1 MKARTVAD
9 AITALYC
16 RLSVDDELDGDSN
29 SIVHQKEMLG
39 EYARKNNY
47 NNVKF
52 YVDDGYSGTNFNRPA
67 FKELIRDIDSGFVG
81 TVIVKDMSRLG
92 RDYLKVGYY
101 SEVYFGEAGVH
112 FIAVNDNVDNTIE
125 NDSDFTPFR
134 NIMNEW
140 YAKDTSKKV
149 RAVIRAKGMS
159 GKSTCNCPPYGY
171 VKDEQG
177 NWLVEREAA
186 GIVKKIYAMCIQGY
200 GPMQISRK
208 LNEMKAISP
217 VVWKKK
223 VGWKYKLEKVER
235 PELWT
240 VTAVRR
246 ILSNPIYLGHTIN
259 FRTKKKSYKSHSVV
273 FLPKEDW
280 VIFENTHEAIIDQDT
295 FDTVQKLREGVK
307 RRLSIDGEMSMF
319 SGLLYCADCGA
330 KMYLN
335 RHRGSEKDCFNCA
348 SYRKEKGRG
357 CTSHYITLHAVEDIV
372 LYDLQ
377 RVLGMA
383 RNNETEFIAMLQEK
397 SKRMTK
403 KDLSEKERAREEAER
418 RIDALDRI
426 IQNLYEDKV
435 NGTLTEERFIKLS
448 KNYENEQAEL
458 TNKLK
463 ILTNE
468 LATAQKETAE
478 LNKFMRLVKRYTE
491 ITELSPE
498 IVRTFIDKIYVHK
511 GEKAQGG
518 HRQTIEI
525 IYNCVGAVPEME
537 NNRTE
542 TNSLDNKSGL

>member
-1 MKARTVAD
+1 MKTKTAKD
-9 AITALYC
+9 SITALYC
-16 RLSVDDELDGDSN
+16 RLSVDDELNGESN
-29 SIVHQKEMLG
+29 SITHQKEMLE
-39 EYARKNNY
+39 EYAQKNNFY
-47 NNVKF
+47 NIKF

-67 FKELIRDIDSGFVG
+67 FKELIKNIDSGIVG

-171 VKDEQG
+171 IKDENG
-177 NWLVEREAA
+177 NWLVEKEAA
-186 GIVKKIYAMCIQGY
+186 EIVKKIYRLCIEGY
-200 GPMQISRK
+200 GPMQISKK
-208 LNEMKAISP
+208 LNAQKAISP
-217 VVWKKK
+217 VVWKNK
-223 VGWKYKLEKVER
+223 VGWKYKLEKVDH

-240 VTAVRR
+240 VSAIRR
-246 ILSNPIYLGHTIN
+246 ILSNPIYLGNTVN

-273 FLPKEDW
+273 YLPKDEW
-280 VIFENTHEAIIDQDT
+280 VIFEDTHEAIIDRDT
-295 FDTVQKLREGVK
+295 FDTVQKLREGV
-307 RRLSIDGEMSMF
+307 RRRVSIDGEMSIF

-335 RHRGSEKDCFNCA
+335 RHRGSEKDAFNCA
-348 SYRKEKGRG
+348 SYRKEKERT
-357 CTSHYITLHAVEDIV
+357 CTSHYITLHAIEDIV

-383 RNNETEFIAMLQEK
+383 KGQETEFVSMLQEK
-397 SKRMTK
+397 NKKMTK
-403 KDLSEKERAREEAER
+403 SDLSEKAKECDEAEK
-418 RIDALDRI
+418 RIAVLDRI

-435 NGTLTEERFIKLS
+435 SGTLSEERFIKLS
-448 KNYENEQAEL
+448 KNYESEQAEL
-458 TNKLK
+458 TDKVKFLK
-463 ILTNE
+463 EE
-468 LATAQKETAE
+468 LMAVQKETADI
-478 LNKFMRLVKRYTE
+478 NKFMRLIKRYTE
-491 ITELSPE
+491 ITELNAE

-525 IYNCVGAVPEME
+525 IYNCVGAIPEME
-537 NNRTE
+537 N
-542 TNSLDNKSGL
+542 D

>member
-1 MKARTVAD
+1 MKTKTAKD
-9 AITALYC
+9 SITALYC
-16 RLSVDDELDGDSN
+16 RLSVDDELNGESN
-29 SIVHQKEMLG
+29 SITHQKEMLE
-39 EYARKNNY
+39 EYAQKNNFY
-47 NNVKF
+47 NIKF
-52 YVDDGYSGTNFNRPA
+52 YVDDGYSGTSFNRPA
-67 FKELIRDIDSGFVG
+67 FKELIKNIDSGIVG

-171 VKDEQG
+171 IKDENG
-177 NWLVEREAA
+177 NWLVEKEAA
-186 GIVKKIYAMCIQGY
+186 EIVKKIYRLCIEGY
-200 GPMQISRK
+200 GPMQISKK
-208 LNEMKAISP
+208 LNAQKAISP
-217 VVWKKK
+217 VVWKNK
-223 VGWKYKLEKVER
+223 VGWKYKLEKVDH

-240 VTAVRR
+240 VSAIRR
-246 ILSNPIYLGHTIN
+246 ILSNPIYLGNTVN

-273 FLPKEDW
+273 YLPKDEW
-280 VIFENTHEAIIDQDT
+280 VIFEDTHEAIIDRDT
-295 FDTVQKLREGVK
+295 FDTVQKLREGV
-307 RRLSIDGEMSMF
+307 RRRVSIDGEMSIF

-335 RHRGSEKDCFNCA
+335 RHRGSEKDAFNCA
-348 SYRKEKGRG
+348 SYRKEKERT
-357 CTSHYITLHAVEDIV
+357 CTSHYITLHAIEDIV

-383 RNNETEFIAMLQEK
+383 KGRETEFVSMLQEK
-397 SKRMTK
+397 NKKMTK
-403 KDLSEKERAREEAER
+403 SDLSEKAKECDEAEK
-418 RIDALDRI
+418 RIAVLDRI

-435 NGTLTEERFIKLS
+435 SGTLSEERFIKLS
-448 KNYENEQAEL
+448 KNYESEQAEL
-458 TNKLK
+458 TDKVKFLK
-463 ILTNE
+463 EE
-468 LATAQKETAE
+468 LMAVQKETADI
-478 LNKFMRLVKRYTE
+478 NKFMRLIKRYTE
-491 ITELSPE
+491 ITELNAE

-525 IYNCVGAVPEME
+525 IYNCVGAIPEME
-537 NNRTE
+537 N
-542 TNSLDNKSGL
+542 D

>member
-1 MKARTVAD
+1 MKTKTAKD
-9 AITALYC
+9 SITALYC
-16 RLSVDDELDGDSN
+16 RLSVDDELNGESN
-29 SIVHQKEMLG
+29 SITHQKEMLE
-39 EYARKNNY
+39 EYAQKNNFY
-47 NNVKF
+47 NIKF
-52 YVDDGYSGTNFNRPA
+52 YVDDGYSGTSFNRPA
-67 FKELIRDIDSGFVG
+67 FKELIKNIDSGIVG

-171 VKDEQG
+171 IKDENG
-177 NWLVEREAA
+177 NWLVEKEAA
-186 GIVKKIYAMCIQGY
+186 EIVKRIYRLCIEGY
-200 GPMQISRK
+200 GPMQISKK
-208 LNEMKAISP
+208 LNAQKAISP
-217 VVWKKK
+217 VVWKNK
-223 VGWKYKLEKVER
+223 VGWKYKLEKVDH

-240 VTAVRR
+240 VSAIRR
-246 ILSNPIYLGHTIN
+246 ILSNPIYLGNTVN

-273 FLPKEDW
+273 YLPKDEW
-280 VIFENTHEAIIDQDT
+280 VIFEDTHEAIIDRDT
-295 FDTVQKLREGVK
+295 FDTVQKLREGV
-307 RRLSIDGEMSMF
+307 RRRVSIDGEMSIF

-335 RHRGSEKDCFNCA
+335 RHRGSEKDAFNCA
-348 SYRKEKGRG
+348 SYRKEKERT
-357 CTSHYITLHAVEDIV
+357 CTSHYITLHAIEDIV

-383 RNNETEFIAMLQEK
+383 KGQETEFVSMLQEK
-397 SKRMTK
+397 NKKMTK
-403 KDLSEKERAREEAER
+403 SDLSEKAKECDEAEK
-418 RIDALDRI
+418 RIAVLDRI

-435 NGTLTEERFIKLS
+435 SGTLSEERFIKLS
-448 KNYENEQAEL
+448 KNYESEQAEL
-458 TNKLK
+458 TDKVKFLK
-463 ILTNE
+463 EE
-468 LATAQKETAE
+468 LMAVQKETADI
-478 LNKFMRLVKRYTE
+478 NKFMRLIKRYTE
-491 ITELSPE
+491 ITELNAE

-525 IYNCVGAVPEME
+525 IYNCVGAIPEME
-537 NNRTE
+537 N
-542 TNSLDNKSGL
+542 D

>member
-1 MKARTVAD
+1 MKTKTAKD
-9 AITALYC
+9 SITALYC
-16 RLSVDDELDGDSN
+16 RLSVDDELNGESN
-29 SIVHQKEMLG
+29 SITHQKEMLE
-39 EYARKNNY
+39 EYAQKNNFY
-47 NNVKF
+47 NIKF

-67 FKELIRDIDSGFVG
+67 FKELIKNIDSGIVG

-171 VKDEQG
+171 IKDENG
-177 NWLVEREAA
+177 NWLVEKEAA
-186 GIVKKIYAMCIQGY
+186 EIVKRIYRLCIEGY
-200 GPMQISRK
+200 GPMQISKK
-208 LNEMKAISP
+208 LNAQEAISP
-217 VVWKKK
+217 VVWKNK
-223 VGWKYKLEKVER
+223 VGWKYKLEKVDH

-240 VTAVRR
+240 VSAIRR
-246 ILSNPIYLGHTIN
+246 ILSNPIYLGNTVN

-273 FLPKEDW
+273 YLPKDEW
-280 VIFENTHEAIIDQDT
+280 VIFEDTHEAIIDRDT
-295 FDTVQKLREGVK
+295 FDTVQKLREGV
-307 RRLSIDGEMSMF
+307 RRRVSIDGEMSIF

-335 RHRGSEKDCFNCA
+335 RHRGSEKDAFNCA
-348 SYRKEKGRG
+348 SYRKEKERT
-357 CTSHYITLHAVEDIV
+357 CTSHYITLHAIEDIV

-383 RNNETEFIAMLQEK
+383 KGRETEFVSMLQEK
-397 SKRMTK
+397 NKKMTK
-403 KDLSEKERAREEAER
+403 SDLSEKAKECDESER
-418 RIDALDRI
+418 RITILDRI

-435 NGTLTEERFIKLS
+435 SGTLSEERFIKLS
-448 KNYENEQAEL
+448 KNYESEQAEL
-458 TNKLK
+458 TDKVKFLK
-463 ILTNE
+463 EE
-468 LATAQKETAE
+468 LMAVQKETADI
-478 LNKFMRLVKRYTE
+478 NKFMRLIKRYTE
-491 ITELSPE
+491 ITELNAE
-498 IVRTFIDKIYVHK
+498 IVRTFIDKIYIHK

-525 IYNCVGAVPEME
+525 IYNCVGAIPEME
-537 NNRTE
+537 N
-542 TNSLDNKSGL
+542 D

>member
-1 MKARTVAD
+1 MKTKTAKD
-9 AITALYC
+9 SITALYC
-16 RLSVDDELDGDSN
+16 RLSVDDELNGESN
-29 SIVHQKEMLG
+29 SITHQKEMLE
-39 EYARKNNY
+39 EYAQKNNFY
-47 NNVKF
+47 NIKF

-67 FKELIRDIDSGFVG
+67 FKELIKNIDSGIVG

-171 VKDEQG
+171 IKDENG
-177 NWLVEREAA
+177 NWLVEKEAA
-186 GIVKKIYAMCIQGY
+186 EIVKRIYRLCIEGY
-200 GPMQISRK
+200 GPMQISKK
-208 LNEMKAISP
+208 LNAQKAISP
-217 VVWKKK
+217 VVWKNK
-223 VGWKYKLEKVER
+223 VGWKYKLEKVDH

-240 VTAVRR
+240 VSAIRR
-246 ILSNPIYLGHTIN
+246 ILSNPIYLGNTVN

-273 FLPKEDW
+273 YLPKDEW
-280 VIFENTHEAIIDQDT
+280 VIFEDTHEAIIDRDT
-295 FDTVQKLREGVK
+295 FDTVQKLREGV
-307 RRLSIDGEMSMF
+307 RRRVSIDGEMSIF

-335 RHRGSEKDCFNCA
+335 RHRGSEKDAFNCA
-348 SYRKEKGRG
+348 SYRKEKERT
-357 CTSHYITLHAVEDIV
+357 CTSHYITLHAIEDIV

-383 RNNETEFIAMLQEK
+383 KGKETEFVSMLQEK
-397 SKRMTK
+397 NKKMTK
-403 KDLSEKERAREEAER
+403 SDLSEKAKECDEAEK
-418 RIDALDRI
+418 RIAVLDRI

-435 NGTLTEERFIKLS
+435 SGTLSEERFIKLS
-448 KNYENEQAEL
+448 KNYESEQAEL
-458 TNKLK
+458 TDKVKFLK
-463 ILTNE
+463 EE
-468 LATAQKETAE
+468 LMAVQKETADI
-478 LNKFMRLVKRYTE
+478 NKFMRLIKRYTE
-491 ITELSPE
+491 ITELNAE

-525 IYNCVGAVPEME
+525 IYNCVGVIPEMG
-537 NNRTE
+537 NN
-542 TNSLDNKSGL
+542 

>member
-1 MKARTVAD
+1 MKTKTAKD
-9 AITALYC
+9 SITALYC
-16 RLSVDDELDGDSN
+16 RLSVDDELNGESN
-29 SIVHQKEMLG
+29 SITHQKEMLE
-39 EYARKNNY
+39 EYAQKNNFY
-47 NNVKF
+47 NIKF
-52 YVDDGYSGTNFNRPA
+52 YVDDGYSGASFNRPA
-67 FKELIRDIDSGFVG
+67 FKELIKNIDSGIVG

-171 VKDEQG
+171 IKDENG
-177 NWLVEREAA
+177 NWLVEKEAA
-186 GIVKKIYAMCIQGY
+186 EIVKKIYRLCIEGY
-200 GPMQISRK
+200 GPMQISKK
-208 LNEMKAISP
+208 LNAQKAISP
-217 VVWKKK
+217 VVWKNK
-223 VGWKYKLEKVER
+223 VGWKYKLEKVDH

-240 VTAVRR
+240 VSAIRR
-246 ILSNPIYLGHTIN
+246 ILSNPIYLGNTVN

-273 FLPKEDW
+273 YLPKDEW
-280 VIFENTHEAIIDQDT
+280 VIFEDTHEAIIDRDT
-295 FDTVQKLREGVK
+295 FDTVQKLREGV
-307 RRLSIDGEMSMF
+307 RRRVSIDGEMSIF

-335 RHRGSEKDCFNCA
+335 RHRGSEKDAFNCA
-348 SYRKEKGRG
+348 SYRKEKERT
-357 CTSHYITLHAVEDIV
+357 CTSHYITLHAIEDIV

-383 RNNETEFIAMLQEK
+383 KGQETEFVSMLQEK
-397 SKRMTK
+397 NKKMTK
-403 KDLSEKERAREEAER
+403 SDLSEKAKERDEAEK
-418 RIDALDRI
+418 RIAVLDRI

-435 NGTLTEERFIKLS
+435 SGTLSEERFIKLS
-448 KNYENEQAEL
+448 KNYESEQAEL
-458 TNKLK
+458 TDKVKFLK
-463 ILTNE
+463 EE
-468 LATAQKETAE
+468 LMAVQKETADI
-478 LNKFMRLVKRYTE
+478 NKFMRLIKRYTE
-491 ITELSPE
+491 ITELNAE

-525 IYNCVGAVPEME
+525 IYNCVGAIPEME
-537 NNRTE
+537 N
-542 TNSLDNKSGL
+542 D

>member
-1 MKARTVAD
+1 MKTKTAKD
-9 AITALYC
+9 SITALYC
-16 RLSVDDELDGDSN
+16 RLSVDDELNGESN
-29 SIVHQKEMLG
+29 SITHQKEMLE
-39 EYARKNNY
+39 EYAQKNNFY
-47 NNVKF
+47 NIKF

-67 FKELIRDIDSGFVG
+67 FKELIKNIDSGIVG

-171 VKDEQG
+171 IKDENG
-177 NWLVEREAA
+177 NWLVEKEAA
-186 GIVKKIYAMCIQGY
+186 EIVKRIYRLCIEGY
-200 GPMQISRK
+200 GPMQISKK
-208 LNEMKAISP
+208 LNAQEAISP
-217 VVWKKK
+217 VVWKNK
-223 VGWKYKLEKVER
+223 VGWKYKLEKVDH

-240 VTAVRR
+240 VSAIRR
-246 ILSNPIYLGHTIN
+246 ILSNPIYLGNTVN

-273 FLPKEDW
+273 YLPKDEW
-280 VIFENTHEAIIDQDT
+280 VIFEDTHEAIIDRDT
-295 FDTVQKLREGVK
+295 FDTVQKLREGV
-307 RRLSIDGEMSMF
+307 RRRVSIDGEMSIF

-335 RHRGSEKDCFNCA
+335 RHRGSEKDAFNCA
-348 SYRKEKGRG
+348 SYRKEKERT
-357 CTSHYITLHAVEDIV
+357 CTSHYITLHAIEDIV

-383 RNNETEFIAMLQEK
+383 KGRETEFVSMLQEK
-397 SKRMTK
+397 NKKMTK
-403 KDLSEKERAREEAER
+403 SDLSEKAKECDESER
-418 RIDALDRI
+418 RITILDRI

-435 NGTLTEERFIKLS
+435 SGTLSEERFIKLS
-448 KNYENEQAEL
+448 KNYESEQAEL
-458 TNKLK
+458 TDKVKFLK
-463 ILTNE
+463 EE
-468 LATAQKETAE
+468 LMAVQKETADI
-478 LNKFMRLVKRYTE
+478 NKFMRLIKRYTE
-491 ITELSPE
+491 ITELNAE

-525 IYNCVGAVPEME
+525 IYNCVGAIPEME
-537 NNRTE
+537 N
-542 TNSLDNKSGL
+542 D

>member
-1 MKARTVAD
+1 MKTKTAKD
-9 AITALYC
+9 SITALYC
-16 RLSVDDELDGDSN
+16 RLSVDDELNGESN
-29 SIVHQKEMLG
+29 SITHQKEMLE
-39 EYARKNNY
+39 EYAQKNNFY
-47 NNVKF
+47 NIKF
-52 YVDDGYSGTNFNRPA
+52 YVDDGYSGTSFNRPA
-67 FKELIRDIDSGFVG
+67 FKELIKNIDSGIVG

-171 VKDEQG
+171 IKDENG
-177 NWLVEREAA
+177 NWLVEKEAA
-186 GIVKKIYAMCIQGY
+186 EIVKKIYRLCIEGY
-200 GPMQISRK
+200 GPMQISKK
-208 LNEMKAISP
+208 LNAQKAISP
-217 VVWKKK
+217 VVWKNK
-223 VGWKYKLEKVER
+223 VGWKYKLEKVDH

-240 VTAVRR
+240 VSAIRR
-246 ILSNPIYLGHTIN
+246 ILSNPIYLGNTVN

-273 FLPKEDW
+273 YLPKDEW
-280 VIFENTHEAIIDQDT
+280 VIFEDTHEAIIDRDT
-295 FDTVQKLREGVK
+295 FDTVQKLREGV
-307 RRLSIDGEMSMF
+307 RRRVSIDGEMSIF

-335 RHRGSEKDCFNCA
+335 RHRGSEKDAFNCA
-348 SYRKEKGRG
+348 SYRKEKERT
-357 CTSHYITLHAVEDIV
+357 CTSHYITLHAIEDIV

-383 RNNETEFIAMLQEK
+383 KGQETEFVSMLQEK
-397 SKRMTK
+397 NKKMTK
-403 KDLSEKERAREEAER
+403 SDLSEKAKECDEAEK
-418 RIDALDRI
+418 RIAVLDRI

-435 NGTLTEERFIKLS
+435 SGTLSEERFIKLS
-448 KNYENEQAEL
+448 KNYESEQAEL
-458 TNKLK
+458 TDKVKFLK
-463 ILTNE
+463 EE
-468 LATAQKETAE
+468 LMAVQKETVDI
-478 LNKFMRLVKRYTE
+478 NKFMRLIKRYTE
-491 ITELSPE
+491 ITELNAE

-525 IYNCVGAVPEME
+525 IYNCVGAIPEME
-537 NNRTE
+537 N
-542 TNSLDNKSGL
+542 D

>member
-1 MKARTVAD
+1 MKTKTAKD
-9 AITALYC
+9 SITALYC
-16 RLSVDDELDGDSN
+16 RLSVDDELNGESN
-29 SIVHQKEMLG
+29 SITHQKEMLE
-39 EYARKNNY
+39 EYAQKNNFY
-47 NNVKF
+47 NIKF

-67 FKELIRDIDSGFVG
+67 FKELIKNIDSGLVG
-81 TVIVKDMSRLG
+81 AVIVKDMSRLG

-171 VKDEQG
+171 IKDENG
-177 NWLVEREAA
+177 NWLVEKEAA
-186 GIVKKIYAMCIQGY
+186 EIVKKIYRLCIEGY
-200 GPMQISRK
+200 GPMQISKK
-208 LNEMKAISP
+208 LNAQKAISP
-217 VVWKKK
+217 VVWKNK
-223 VGWKYKLEKVER
+223 VGWKYKLEKVDH

-240 VTAVRR
+240 VSAIRR
-246 ILSNPIYLGHTIN
+246 ILSNPIYLGNTVN

-273 FLPKEDW
+273 YLPKDEW
-280 VIFENTHEAIIDQDT
+280 VIFEDTHEAIIDRDT
-295 FDTVQKLREGVK
+295 FDTVQKLREGV
-307 RRLSIDGEMSMF
+307 RRRVSIDGEMSIF

-335 RHRGSEKDCFNCA
+335 RHRGSEKDAFNCA
-348 SYRKEKGRG
+348 SYRKEKERT
-357 CTSHYITLHAVEDIV
+357 CTSHYITLHAIEDIV

-383 RNNETEFIAMLQEK
+383 KGKETEFVSMLQEK
-397 SKRMTK
+397 NKKMTK
-403 KDLSEKERAREEAER
+403 SDLSEKAKECDEAEK
-418 RIDALDRI
+418 RIAVLDRI

-435 NGTLTEERFIKLS
+435 SGTLSEERFIKLS
-448 KNYENEQAEL
+448 KNYESEQAEL
-458 TNKLK
+458 TDKVKFLK
-463 ILTNE
+463 EE
-468 LATAQKETAE
+468 LMAVQKETADI
-478 LNKFMRLVKRYTE
+478 NKFMRLIKRYTE
-491 ITELSPE
+491 ITELNAE

-525 IYNCVGAVPEME
+525 IYNCVGAIPEME
-537 NNRTE
+537 N
-542 TNSLDNKSGL
+542 D

>member
-1 MKARTVAD
+1 MKTKTAKD
-9 AITALYC
+9 SITALYC
-16 RLSVDDELDGDSN
+16 RLSVDDELNGESN
-29 SIVHQKEMLG
+29 SITHQKEMLE
-39 EYARKNNY
+39 EYAQKNNFY
-47 NNVKF
+47 NIKF
-52 YVDDGYSGTNFNRPA
+52 YVDDGYSGTSFNRPA
-67 FKELIRDIDSGFVG
+67 FKELIKNIDSGIVG

-171 VKDEQG
+171 IKDENG
-177 NWLVEREAA
+177 NWLVEKEAA
-186 GIVKKIYAMCIQGY
+186 EIVKKIYRLCIEGY
-200 GPMQISRK
+200 GPMQISKK
-208 LNEMKAISP
+208 LNAQKAISP
-217 VVWKKK
+217 VVWKNK
-223 VGWKYKLEKVER
+223 VGWKYKLEKVDH

-240 VTAVRR
+240 VSAIRR
-246 ILSNPIYLGHTIN
+246 ILSNPIYLGNTVN

-273 FLPKEDW
+273 YLPKDEW
-280 VIFENTHEAIIDQDT
+280 VIFEDTHEAIIDRDT
-295 FDTVQKLREGVK
+295 FDTVQKLREGV
-307 RRLSIDGEMSMF
+307 RRRVSIDGEMSIF

-335 RHRGSEKDCFNCA
+335 RHRGSEKDAFNCA
-348 SYRKEKGRG
+348 SYRKEKERT
-357 CTSHYITLHAVEDIV
+357 CTSHYITLHAIEDIV

-383 RNNETEFIAMLQEK
+383 KGKETEFVSMLQEK
-397 SKRMTK
+397 NKKMTK
-403 KDLSEKERAREEAER
+403 SDLSEKTKECDEAEK
-418 RIDALDRI
+418 RIAVLDRI

-435 NGTLTEERFIKLS
+435 SGTLSEERFIKLS
-448 KNYENEQAEL
+448 KNYESEQAEL
-458 TNKLK
+458 TDKVKFLK
-463 ILTNE
+463 EE
-468 LATAQKETAE
+468 LMAVQKETADI
-478 LNKFMRLVKRYTE
+478 NKFMRLIKRYTE
-491 ITELSPE
+491 ITELNAE

-525 IYNCVGAVPEME
+525 IYNCVGAIPEME
-537 NNRTE
+537 N
-542 TNSLDNKSGL
+542 D

>member
-1 MKARTVAD
+1 MKTKTAKD
-9 AITALYC
+9 SITALYC
-16 RLSVDDELDGDSN
+16 RLSVDDELNGESN
-29 SIVHQKEMLG
+29 SITHQKEMLE
-39 EYARKNNY
+39 EYAQKNNFY
-47 NNVKF
+47 NIKF
-52 YVDDGYSGTNFNRPA
+52 YVDDGYSGTSFNRPA
-67 FKELIRDIDSGFVG
+67 FKELIKNIDSGIVG

-171 VKDEQG
+171 IKDENG
-177 NWLVEREAA
+177 NWLIEKEAA
-186 GIVKKIYAMCIQGY
+186 EIVKKIYRLCIEGY
-200 GPMQISRK
+200 GPMQISKK
-208 LNEMKAISP
+208 LNAQKAISP
-217 VVWKKK
+217 VVWKNK
-223 VGWKYKLEKVER
+223 VGWKYKLEKVDH

-240 VTAVRR
+240 VSAIRR
-246 ILSNPIYLGHTIN
+246 ILSNPIYLGNTVN

-273 FLPKEDW
+273 YLPKDEW
-280 VIFENTHEAIIDQDT
+280 VIFEDTHEAIIDRDT
-295 FDTVQKLREGVK
+295 FDTVQKLREGV
-307 RRLSIDGEMSMF
+307 RRRVSIDGEMSIF

-335 RHRGSEKDCFNCA
+335 RHRGSEKDAFNCA
-348 SYRKEKGRG
+348 SYRKEKERT
-357 CTSHYITLHAVEDIV
+357 CTSHYITLHAIEDIV

-383 RNNETEFIAMLQEK
+383 KGQETEFVSMLQEK
-397 SKRMTK
+397 NKKMTK
-403 KDLSEKERAREEAER
+403 SDLSEKAKECDEAEK
-418 RIDALDRI
+418 RIAVLDRI

-435 NGTLTEERFIKLS
+435 SGTLSEERFIKLS
-448 KNYENEQAEL
+448 KNYESEQAEL
-458 TNKLK
+458 TDKVKFLK
-463 ILTNE
+463 EE
-468 LATAQKETAE
+468 LMAVQKETADI
-478 LNKFMRLVKRYTE
+478 NKFMRLIKRYTE
-491 ITELSPE
+491 ITELNAE

-525 IYNCVGAVPEME
+525 IYNCVGAIPEME
-537 NNRTE
+537 N
-542 TNSLDNKSGL
+542 D

>member
-1 MKARTVAD
+1 MKTKTAKD
-9 AITALYC
+9 SITALYC
-16 RLSVDDELDGDSN
+16 RLSVDDELNGESN
-29 SIVHQKEMLG
+29 SITHQKEMLE
-39 EYARKNNY
+39 EYAQKNNFY
-47 NNVKF
+47 NIKF
-52 YVDDGYSGTNFNRPA
+52 YVDDGYSGTSFNRPA
-67 FKELIRDIDSGFVG
+67 FKELIKNIDSGIVG

-171 VKDEQG
+171 IKDENG
-177 NWLVEREAA
+177 NWLVEKEAA
-186 GIVKKIYAMCIQGY
+186 EIVKKIYRLCIEGY
-200 GPMQISRK
+200 GPMQISKK
-208 LNEMKAISP
+208 LNAQKAISP
-217 VVWKKK
+217 VVWKNK
-223 VGWKYKLEKVER
+223 VGWKYKLEKVDH

-240 VTAVRR
+240 VSAIRR
-246 ILSNPIYLGHTIN
+246 ILSNPIYLGNTVN

-273 FLPKEDW
+273 YLPKDEW
-280 VIFENTHEAIIDQDT
+280 VIFEDTHEAIIDRDT
-295 FDTVQKLREGVK
+295 FDTVQKLREGV
-307 RRLSIDGEMSMF
+307 RRRVSIEGEMSIF

-335 RHRGSEKDCFNCA
+335 RHRGSEKDAFNCA
-348 SYRKEKGRG
+348 SYRKEKERT
-357 CTSHYITLHAVEDIV
+357 CTSHYITLHAIEDIV

-383 RNNETEFIAMLQEK
+383 KGQETEFVSMLQEK
-397 SKRMTK
+397 NKKMTK
-403 KDLSEKERAREEAER
+403 SDLSEKAKECDEAEK
-418 RIDALDRI
+418 RIAVLDRI

-435 NGTLTEERFIKLS
+435 SGTLSEERFIKLS
-448 KNYENEQAEL
+448 KNYESEQAEL
-458 TNKLK
+458 TDKVKFLK
-463 ILTNE
+463 EE
-468 LATAQKETAE
+468 LMAVQKETADI
-478 LNKFMRLVKRYTE
+478 NKFMRLIKRYTE
-491 ITELSPE
+491 ITELNAE

-525 IYNCVGAVPEME
+525 IYNCVGAIPEME
-537 NNRTE
+537 N
-542 TNSLDNKSGL
+542 D

>member
-1 MKARTVAD
+1 MKTKTAKD
-9 AITALYC
+9 SITALYC
-16 RLSVDDELDGDSN
+16 RLSVDDELNGESN
-29 SIVHQKEMLG
+29 SITHQKEMLE
-39 EYARKNNY
+39 EYAQKNNFY
-47 NNVKF
+47 NIKF

-67 FKELIRDIDSGFVG
+67 FKELIKNIDSGIVG

-171 VKDEQG
+171 IKDENG
-177 NWLVEREAA
+177 NWLVEKEAA
-186 GIVKKIYAMCIQGY
+186 EIVKKIYRLCIEGY
-200 GPMQISRK
+200 GPMQISKK
-208 LNEMKAISP
+208 LNAQKAISP
-217 VVWKKK
+217 VVWKNK
-223 VGWKYKLEKVER
+223 VGWKYKLEKVDH

-240 VTAVRR
+240 VTAIRR
-246 ILSNPIYLGHTIN
+246 ILSNPIYLGNTVN

-273 FLPKEDW
+273 YLPKDEW
-280 VIFENTHEAIIDQDT
+280 VIFEDTHEAIIDRDT
-295 FDTVQKLREGVK
+295 FDTVQKLREGV
-307 RRLSIDGEMSMF
+307 RRRVSIDGEMSIF

-335 RHRGSEKDCFNCA
+335 RHRGSEKDAFNCA
-348 SYRKEKGRG
+348 SYRKEKERT
-357 CTSHYITLHAVEDIV
+357 CTSHYITLHAIEDIV

-383 RNNETEFIAMLQEK
+383 KGKETEFVSMLQEK
-397 SKRMTK
+397 NKKMTK
-403 KDLSEKERAREEAER
+403 SDLSEKTKECDEAEK
-418 RIDALDRI
+418 RIAVLDRI

-435 NGTLTEERFIKLS
+435 SGTLSEERFIKLS
-448 KNYENEQAEL
+448 KNYESEQAEL
-458 TNKLK
+458 TDKVKFLK
-463 ILTNE
+463 DE
-468 LATAQKETAE
+468 LMAVQKETADI
-478 LNKFMRLVKRYTE
+478 NKFMRLIKRYTE
-491 ITELSPE
+491 ITELNAE

-525 IYNCVGAVPEME
+525 IYNCVGAIPEME
-537 NNRTE
+537 N
-542 TNSLDNKSGL
+542 D

>member
-1 MKARTVAD
+1 MKTKTAKD
-9 AITALYC
+9 SITALYC
-16 RLSVDDELDGDSN
+16 RLSVDDELNGESN
-29 SIVHQKEMLG
+29 SITHQKEMLE
-39 EYARKNNY
+39 EYAQKNNFY
-47 NNVKF
+47 NIKF
-52 YVDDGYSGTNFNRPA
+52 YVDDGYSGTSFNRPA
-67 FKELIRDIDSGFVG
+67 FKELIKNIDSGIVG

-171 VKDEQG
+171 IKEENG
-177 NWLVEREAA
+177 NWLVEKEAEE
-186 GIVKKIYAMCIQGY
+186 IVKKIYRLCIEGY
-200 GPMQISRK
+200 GPMQISKK
-208 LNEMKAISP
+208 LNAQKAISP
-217 VVWKKK
+217 VVWKNK
-223 VGWKYKLEKVER
+223 VGWKYKLEKVDH

-240 VTAVRR
+240 VSAIRR
-246 ILSNPIYLGHTIN
+246 ILSNPIYLGNTVN

-273 FLPKEDW
+273 YLPKDEW
-280 VIFENTHEAIIDQDT
+280 VIFEDTHEAIIDRDT
-295 FDTVQKLREGVK
+295 FDTVQKLREGV
-307 RRLSIDGEMSMF
+307 RRRVSIDGEMSIF

-335 RHRGSEKDCFNCA
+335 RHRGSEKDAFNCA
-348 SYRKEKGRG
+348 SYRKEKERT
-357 CTSHYITLHAVEDIV
+357 CTSHYITLHAIEDIV

-383 RNNETEFIAMLQEK
+383 KGQETEFVSMLQEK
-397 SKRMTK
+397 NKKMTK
-403 KDLSEKERAREEAER
+403 SDLSEKAKECDEAEK
-418 RIDALDRI
+418 RIAVLDRI

-435 NGTLTEERFIKLS
+435 SGTLSEERFIKLS
-448 KNYENEQAEL
+448 KNYESEQAEL
-458 TNKLK
+458 TDKVKFLK
-463 ILTNE
+463 EE
-468 LATAQKETAE
+468 LMAVQKETADI
-478 LNKFMRLVKRYTE
+478 NKFMRLIKRYTE
-491 ITELSPE
+491 ITELNAE

-525 IYNCVGAVPEME
+525 IYNCVGAIPEME
-537 NNRTE
+537 N
-542 TNSLDNKSGL
+542 D

>member
-1 MKARTVAD
+1 M
-9 AITALYC
+9 
-16 RLSVDDELDGDSN
+16 
-29 SIVHQKEMLG
+29 
-39 EYARKNNY
+39 
-47 NNVKF
+47 
-52 YVDDGYSGTNFNRPA
+52 
-67 FKELIRDIDSGFVG
+67 
-81 TVIVKDMSRLG
+81 
-92 RDYLKVGYY
+92 
-101 SEVYFGEAGVH
+101 YF
-112 FIAVNDNVDNTIE
+112 
-125 NDSDFTPFR
+125 
-134 NIMNEW
+134 
-140 YAKDTSKKV
+140 
-149 RAVIRAKGMS
+149 
-159 GKSTCNCPPYGY
+159 
-171 VKDEQG
+171 
-177 NWLVEREAA
+177 
-186 GIVKKIYAMCIQGY
+186 
-200 GPMQISRK
+200 
-208 LNEMKAISP
+208 
-217 VVWKKK
+217 
-223 VGWKYKLEKVER
+223 
-235 PELWT
+235 
-240 VTAVRR
+240 
-246 ILSNPIYLGHTIN
+246 
-259 FRTKKKSYKSHSVV
+259 
-273 FLPKEDW
+273 
-280 VIFENTHEAIIDQDT
+280 
-295 FDTVQKLREGVK
+295 
-307 RRLSIDGEMSMF
+307 
-319 SGLLYCADCGA
+319 
-330 KMYLN
+330 
-335 RHRGSEKDCFNCA
+335 
-348 SYRKEKGRG
+348 
-357 CTSHYITLHAVEDIV
+357 TLHNVEDIV

-468 LATAQKETAE
+468 LATAQKETAD

>member
-1 MKARTVAD
+1 MKTKTAKD
-9 AITALYC
+9 SITALYC
-16 RLSVDDELDGDSN
+16 RLSVDDELNGESN
-29 SIVHQKEMLG
+29 SITHQKEMLE
-39 EYARKNNY
+39 EYAQKNNFY
-47 NNVKF
+47 NIKF
-52 YVDDGYSGTNFNRPA
+52 YVDDGYSGTSFNRPA
-67 FKELIRDIDSGFVG
+67 FKELIKNIDSGIVG

-171 VKDEQG
+171 IKDENG
-177 NWLVEREAA
+177 NWLVEKEAA
-186 GIVKKIYAMCIQGY
+186 EIVKKIYRLCIEGY
-200 GPMQISRK
+200 GPMQISKK
-208 LNEMKAISP
+208 LNAQKAISP
-217 VVWKKK
+217 VVWQNK
-223 VGWKYKLEKVER
+223 VGWKYKLEKVDH

-240 VTAVRR
+240 VSAIRR
-246 ILSNPIYLGHTIN
+246 ILSNPIYLGNTVN

-273 FLPKEDW
+273 YLPKDEW
-280 VIFENTHEAIIDQDT
+280 VIFEDTHEAIIDRDT
-295 FDTVQKLREGVK
+295 FDTVQKLREGV
-307 RRLSIDGEMSMF
+307 RRRVSIDGEMSIF

-335 RHRGSEKDCFNCA
+335 RHRGSEKDAFNCA
-348 SYRKEKGRG
+348 SYRKEKERT
-357 CTSHYITLHAVEDIV
+357 CTSHYITLHAIEDIV

-383 RNNETEFIAMLQEK
+383 KGQETEFVSMLQEK
-397 SKRMTK
+397 NKKMTK
-403 KDLSEKERAREEAER
+403 SDLSEKAKECDEAEK
-418 RIDALDRI
+418 RIAVLDRI

-435 NGTLTEERFIKLS
+435 SGTLSEERFIKLS
-448 KNYENEQAEL
+448 KNYESEQAEL
-458 TNKLK
+458 TDKVKFLK
-463 ILTNE
+463 EE
-468 LATAQKETAE
+468 LMAVQKETADI
-478 LNKFMRLVKRYTE
+478 NKFMRLIKRYTE
-491 ITELSPE
+491 ITELNAE
-498 IVRTFIDKIYVHK
+498 IVRTFIDKIYIHK

-525 IYNCVGAVPEME
+525 IYNCVGAIPEME
-537 NNRTE
+537 N
-542 TNSLDNKSGL
+542 D

>member
-1 MKARTVAD
+1 MKARTVGEV
-9 AITALYC
+9 ITAIYC
-16 RLSVDDELDGDSN
+16 RLSVDDELNGESN
-29 SIVHQKEMLG
+29 SITHQKEMLG
-39 EYARKNNY
+39 EYAQKKGFG
-47 NNVKF
+47 NVKF

-67 FKELIRDIDSGFVG
+67 FKELIQDIDAGFVG

-125 NDSDFTPFR
+125 TDSDFTPFR

-159 GKSTCNCPPYGY
+159 GKTTCNCPPYGY
-171 VKDEQG
+171 TKDKEG
-177 NWLVEREAA
+177 KWHVENEAA
-186 GIVKKIYAMCIQGY
+186 EIIRQIYAMCIKGF
-200 GPMQISRK
+200 GPMQISKK
-208 LNEMKAISP
+208 LNEMGAISP
-217 VVWKKK
+217 VVWKSK
-223 VGWKYKLEKVER
+223 VGWNYKLEKVDH

-307 RRLSIDGEMSMF
+307 RRLSIDGEMSIF

-335 RHRGSEKDCFNCA
+335 RHRGNEKDAFNCA
-348 SYRKEKGRG
+348 SYRKEKERV
-357 CTSHYITLHAVEDIV
+357 CTSHYIALHTVENIV

-383 RNNETEFIAMLQEK
+383 RDNEEEFVAMLQEK
-397 SKRMTK
+397 NKRITTK
-403 KDLSEKERAREEAER
+403 ELADKKKTCEEAER
-418 RIDALDRI
+418 RIEALDRI
-426 IQNLYEDKV
+426 IESLYEDKV
-435 NGTLTEERFIKLS
+435 SGTLSEERFIKMS
-448 KNYENEQAEL
+448 KKYEQEQAEL
-458 TNKLK
+458 TENVKALK
-463 ILTNE
+463 EE
-468 LATAQKETAE
+468 LSAVQKETADI
-478 LNKFMRLVKRYTE
+478 NKFLRLVKKYTE
-491 ITELSPE
+491 ITELKPE
-498 IVRTFIDKIYVHK
+498 IVRTFIDKIYIHK

-525 IYNCVGAVPEME
+525 IYNCVGAIP
-537 NNRTE
+537 
-542 TNSLDNKSGL
+542 DIKSE

>member
-1 MKARTVAD
+1 MKTKTAKD
-9 AITALYC
+9 SITALYC
-16 RLSVDDELDGDSN
+16 RLSVDDELNGESN
-29 SIVHQKEMLG
+29 SITHQKEMLE
-39 EYARKNNY
+39 EYAQKNNFY
-47 NNVKF
+47 NIKF

-67 FKELIRDIDSGFVG
+67 FKELIKNIDSGIVG

-171 VKDEQG
+171 IKDENG
-177 NWLVEREAA
+177 NWLVEKEAA
-186 GIVKKIYAMCIQGY
+186 EIVKRIYRLCIEGY
-200 GPMQISRK
+200 GPMQISKK
-208 LNEMKAISP
+208 LNAQEAISP
-217 VVWKKK
+217 VVWKNK
-223 VGWKYKLEKVER
+223 VGWKYKLEKVDH

-240 VTAVRR
+240 VSAIRR
-246 ILSNPIYLGHTIN
+246 ILSNPIYLGNTVN

-273 FLPKEDW
+273 YLPKDEW
-280 VIFENTHEAIIDQDT
+280 VIFEDTHEAIIDRDT
-295 FDTVQKLREGVK
+295 FDTVQKLREGV
-307 RRLSIDGEMSMF
+307 RRRVSIDGEMSIF

-335 RHRGSEKDCFNCA
+335 RHRGSEKDAFNCA
-348 SYRKEKGRG
+348 SYRKEKERT
-357 CTSHYITLHAVEDIV
+357 CTSHYITLHAIEDIV

-383 RNNETEFIAMLQEK
+383 KGQETEFVSMLQEK
-397 SKRMTK
+397 NKKMTK
-403 KDLSEKERAREEAER
+403 SDLSEKAKECDEAEK
-418 RIDALDRI
+418 RIAVLDRI

-435 NGTLTEERFIKLS
+435 SGTLSEERFIKLS
-448 KNYENEQAEL
+448 KNYESEQAEL
-458 TNKLK
+458 TDKVKFLK
-463 ILTNE
+463 EE
-468 LATAQKETAE
+468 LMAVQKETADI
-478 LNKFMRLVKRYTE
+478 NKFMRLIKRYTE
-491 ITELSPE
+491 ITELNAE

-525 IYNCVGAVPEME
+525 IYNCVGAIPEME
-537 NNRTE
+537 N
-542 TNSLDNKSGL
+542 D

>member
-1 MKARTVAD
+1 MKTKTAKD
-9 AITALYC
+9 SITALYC
-16 RLSVDDELDGDSN
+16 RLSVDDELNGESN
-29 SIVHQKEMLG
+29 SITHQKEMLE
-39 EYARKNNY
+39 EYAQKNNFY
-47 NNVKF
+47 NIKF
-52 YVDDGYSGTNFNRPA
+52 YVDDGYSGTSFNRPA
-67 FKELIRDIDSGFVG
+67 FKELIKNIDSGIVG

-171 VKDEQG
+171 IKDENG
-177 NWLVEREAA
+177 NWLVKKEAA
-186 GIVKKIYAMCIQGY
+186 EIVKKIYRLCIEGY
-200 GPMQISRK
+200 GPMQISKK
-208 LNEMKAISP
+208 LNAQKAISP
-217 VVWKKK
+217 VVWKNK
-223 VGWKYKLEKVER
+223 VGWKYKLEKVDH

-240 VTAVRR
+240 VSAIRR
-246 ILSNPIYLGHTIN
+246 ILSNPIYLGNTVN

-273 FLPKEDW
+273 YLPKDEW
-280 VIFENTHEAIIDQDT
+280 VIFEDTHEAIIDRDT
-295 FDTVQKLREGVK
+295 FDTVQKLREGV
-307 RRLSIDGEMSMF
+307 RRRVSIDGEMSIF

-335 RHRGSEKDCFNCA
+335 RHRGSEKDAFNCA
-348 SYRKEKGRG
+348 SYRKEKERT
-357 CTSHYITLHAVEDIV
+357 CTSHYITLHAIEDIV

-383 RNNETEFIAMLQEK
+383 KGQETEFVSMLQEK
-397 SKRMTK
+397 NKKMTK
-403 KDLSEKERAREEAER
+403 SDLSEKAKECDEAEK
-418 RIDALDRI
+418 RIAVLDRI

-435 NGTLTEERFIKLS
+435 SGTLSEERFIKLS
-448 KNYENEQAEL
+448 KNYESEQAEL
-458 TNKLK
+458 TDKVKFLK
-463 ILTNE
+463 EE
-468 LATAQKETAE
+468 LMAVQKETADI
-478 LNKFMRLVKRYTE
+478 NKFMRLIKRYTE
-491 ITELSPE
+491 ITELNAE

-525 IYNCVGAVPEME
+525 IYNCVGAIPEME
-537 NNRTE
+537 N
-542 TNSLDNKSGL
+542 D

>member
-1 MKARTVAD
+1 MKTKTAKD
-9 AITALYC
+9 SITALYC
-16 RLSVDDELDGDSN
+16 RLSVDDELNGESN
-29 SIVHQKEMLG
+29 SITHQKEMLE
-39 EYARKNNY
+39 EYAQKNNFY
-47 NNVKF
+47 NIKF
-52 YVDDGYSGTNFNRPA
+52 YVDDGYSGTSFNRPA
-67 FKELIRDIDSGFVG
+67 FKELIKNIDSGIVG

-171 VKDEQG
+171 IKDENG
-177 NWLVEREAA
+177 NWLVEKEAA
-186 GIVKKIYAMCIQGY
+186 EIVKKIYRLCIEGY
-200 GPMQISRK
+200 GPMQISKK
-208 LNEMKAISP
+208 LNAQKAISP
-217 VVWKKK
+217 VVWKNK
-223 VGWKYKLEKVER
+223 VGWKYKLEKVDH

-240 VTAVRR
+240 VSAIRR
-246 ILSNPIYLGHTIN
+246 ILSNPIYLGNTVN

-273 FLPKEDW
+273 YLPKDEW
-280 VIFENTHEAIIDQDT
+280 VIFEDTHEAIIDRDT
-295 FDTVQKLREGVK
+295 FDTVQKLREGV
-307 RRLSIDGEMSMF
+307 RRRVSIDGEMSIF

-335 RHRGSEKDCFNCA
+335 RHRGSEKDAFNCA
-348 SYRKEKGRG
+348 SYRKEKERT
-357 CTSHYITLHAVEDIV
+357 CTSHYITLHAIEDIV

-383 RNNETEFIAMLQEK
+383 KGQETEFVSMLQEK
-397 SKRMTK
+397 NKKMTK
-403 KDLSEKERAREEAER
+403 SDLSEKAKECDEAEK
-418 RIDALDRI
+418 RIAVLDRI

-435 NGTLTEERFIKLS
+435 SGMLSEERFIKLS
-448 KNYENEQAEL
+448 KNYESEQAEL
-458 TNKLK
+458 TDKVKFLK
-463 ILTNE
+463 EE
-468 LATAQKETAE
+468 LMAVQKETADI
-478 LNKFMRLVKRYTE
+478 NKFMRLIKRYTE
-491 ITELSPE
+491 ITELNAE

-525 IYNCVGAVPEME
+525 IYNCVGAIPEME
-537 NNRTE
+537 N
-542 TNSLDNKSGL
+542 D

>member
-1 MKARTVAD
+1 MKTKTAKD
-9 AITALYC
+9 SITALYC
-16 RLSVDDELDGDSN
+16 RLSVDDELNGESN
-29 SIVHQKEMLG
+29 SITHQKEMLE
-39 EYARKNNY
+39 EYAQKNNFY
-47 NNVKF
+47 NIKF
-52 YVDDGYSGTNFNRPA
+52 YVDDGYSGTSFNRPA
-67 FKELIRDIDSGFVG
+67 FKELIKNIDSGIVG

-171 VKDEQG
+171 IKDENG
-177 NWLVEREAA
+177 NWLVEKEAA
-186 GIVKKIYAMCIQGY
+186 EIVKKIYRLCIEGY
-200 GPMQISRK
+200 GPMQISKK
-208 LNEMKAISP
+208 LNAQKAISP
-217 VVWKKK
+217 VVWKNK
-223 VGWKYKLEKVER
+223 VGWKYKLEKVDH

-240 VTAVRR
+240 VSAIRR
-246 ILSNPIYLGHTIN
+246 ILSNPIYLGNTVN

-273 FLPKEDW
+273 YLPKDEW
-280 VIFENTHEAIIDQDT
+280 VIFEDTHEAIIDRDT
-295 FDTVQKLREGVK
+295 FDTVQKLREGV
-307 RRLSIDGEMSMF
+307 RRRVSIDGEMSIF

-335 RHRGSEKDCFNCA
+335 RHRGSEKDAFNCA
-348 SYRKEKGRG
+348 SYRKEKERT
-357 CTSHYITLHAVEDIV
+357 CTSHYITLHAIEDIV

-383 RNNETEFIAMLQEK
+383 KGKETEFVSMLQEK
-397 SKRMTK
+397 NKKMTK
-403 KDLSEKERAREEAER
+403 SDLSEKAKECDEAEK
-418 RIDALDRI
+418 RIAVLDRI

-435 NGTLTEERFIKLS
+435 SGTLSEERFIKLS
-448 KNYENEQAEL
+448 KNYESEQAEL
-458 TNKLK
+458 TDKVKFLK
-463 ILTNE
+463 DE
-468 LATAQKETAE
+468 LMAVQKETADI
-478 LNKFMRLVKRYTE
+478 NKFMRLIKRYTE
-491 ITELSPE
+491 ITELNAE

-525 IYNCVGAVPEME
+525 IYNCVGAIPEME
-537 NNRTE
+537 N
-542 TNSLDNKSGL
+542 D

>member
-1 MKARTVAD
+1 MKTKTAKD
-9 AITALYC
+9 SITALYC
-16 RLSVDDELDGDSN
+16 RLSVDDELNGESN
-29 SIVHQKEMLG
+29 SITHQKEMLE
-39 EYARKNNY
+39 EYAQKNNFY
-47 NNVKF
+47 NIKF
-52 YVDDGYSGTNFNRPA
+52 YVDDGYSGTSFNRPA
-67 FKELIRDIDSGFVG
+67 FKELIKNIDSGIVG

-171 VKDEQG
+171 IKDENG
-177 NWLVEREAA
+177 NWLVEKEAA
-186 GIVKKIYAMCIQGY
+186 EIVKKIYRLCIEGY
-200 GPMQISRK
+200 GPMQISKK
-208 LNEMKAISP
+208 LNAQKAISP
-217 VVWKKK
+217 VVWKNM
-223 VGWKYKLEKVER
+223 VGLKYKLDKVDL

-240 VTAVRR
+240 VSALRR
-246 ILSNPIYLGHTIN
+246 ILSNPIYLGNTVN

-273 FLPKEDW
+273 YLPKDEW
-280 VIFENTHEAIIDQDT
+280 VIFEDTHEAIIDRDT
-295 FDTVQKLREGVK
+295 FDTVQKLREGV
-307 RRLSIDGEMSMF
+307 RRRVSIDGEMSIF

-335 RHRGSEKDCFNCA
+335 RHRGSEKDAFNCA
-348 SYRKEKGRG
+348 SYRKEKERT
-357 CTSHYITLHAVEDIV
+357 CTSHYITLHAIEDIV

-383 RNNETEFIAMLQEK
+383 KGQETEFVSMLQEK
-397 SKRMTK
+397 NKKMTK
-403 KDLSEKERAREEAER
+403 SDLSEKAKECDEAEK
-418 RIDALDRI
+418 RIAVLDRI

-435 NGTLTEERFIKLS
+435 SGTLSEERFIKLS
-448 KNYENEQAEL
+448 KNYESEQAEL
-458 TNKLK
+458 TDKVKFLK
-463 ILTNE
+463 EE
-468 LATAQKETAE
+468 LMAVQKETADI
-478 LNKFMRLVKRYTE
+478 NKFMRLIKRYTE
-491 ITELSPE
+491 ITELNAE

-525 IYNCVGAVPEME
+525 IYNCVGAIPEME
-537 NNRTE
+537 N
-542 TNSLDNKSGL
+542 D

>member
-1 MKARTVAD
+1 MKTKTAKD
-9 AITALYC
+9 SITALYC
-16 RLSVDDELDGDSN
+16 RLSVDDELNGESN
-29 SIVHQKEMLG
+29 GITHQKEMLE
-39 EYARKNNY
+39 EYAQKNNFY
-47 NNVKF
+47 NIKF
-52 YVDDGYSGTNFNRPA
+52 YVDDGYSGTSFNRPA
-67 FKELIRDIDSGFVG
+67 FKELIKNIDSGIVG

-159 GKSTCNCPPYGY
+159 GKSTCNCQPYGY
-171 VKDEQG
+171 IKDENG
-177 NWLVEREAA
+177 NWLVEKEAA
-186 GIVKKIYAMCIQGY
+186 EIVKKIYRLCIEGY
-200 GPMQISRK
+200 GPMQISKK
-208 LNEMKAISP
+208 LNAQKAISP
-217 VVWKKK
+217 VVWKNK
-223 VGWKYKLEKVER
+223 VGWKYKLEKVDH

-240 VTAVRR
+240 VSAIRR
-246 ILSNPIYLGHTIN
+246 ILSNPIYLGNTVN

-273 FLPKEDW
+273 YLPKDEW
-280 VIFENTHEAIIDQDT
+280 VIFEDTHEAIIDRDT
-295 FDTVQKLREGVK
+295 FDTVQKLREGV
-307 RRLSIDGEMSMF
+307 RRRVSIDGEMSIF

-335 RHRGSEKDCFNCA
+335 RHRGSEKDAFNCA
-348 SYRKEKGRG
+348 SYRKEKERT
-357 CTSHYITLHAVEDIV
+357 CTSHYITLHAIEDIV

-383 RNNETEFIAMLQEK
+383 KGQETEFVSMLQEK
-397 SKRMTK
+397 NKKMTK
-403 KDLSEKERAREEAER
+403 SDLSEKAKECDEAEK
-418 RIDALDRI
+418 RIAVLDRI

-435 NGTLTEERFIKLS
+435 SGTLSEERFIKLS
-448 KNYENEQAEL
+448 KNYESEQAEL
-458 TNKLK
+458 TDKVKFLK
-463 ILTNE
+463 EE
-468 LATAQKETAE
+468 LMAVQKETADI
-478 LNKFMRLVKRYTE
+478 NKFMRLIKRYTE
-491 ITELSPE
+491 ITELNAE

-525 IYNCVGAVPEME
+525 IYNCVGAIPEME
-537 NNRTE
+537 N
-542 TNSLDNKSGL
+542 D

>member
-1 MKARTVAD
+1 MKSRTAEEL
-9 AITALYC
+9 ITAIYC
-16 RLSVDDELDGDSN
+16 RLSVDDELDGESN
-29 SIVHQKEMLG
+29 SITHQKEMLG
-39 EYARKNNY
+39 EYAHNKGFG
-47 NNVKF
+47 NVKF

-67 FKELIRDIDSGFVG
+67 FKSLIQDIDAGTIG

-125 NDSDFTPFR
+125 TDSDFTPFR

-159 GKSTCNCPPYGY
+159 GKATCNCPPYGY
-171 VKDEQG
+171 IKDKEG
-177 NWLVEREAA
+177 KWHVENEAA
-186 GIVKKIYAMCIQGY
+186 DIVRQIYAMCIKGF
-200 GPMQISRK
+200 GPMQISKK
-208 LNEMKAISP
+208 LNDMGAISP
-217 VVWKKK
+217 VVWKNK
-223 VGWKYKLEKVER
+223 VGWNYKLEKVDH

-280 VIFENTHEAIIDQDT
+280 VIFENTHEPIIDQDT
-295 FDTVQKLREGVK
+295 FDTVQKLRAGV
-307 RRLSIDGEMSMF
+307 RRRVSIDGEMSTF

-335 RHRGSEKDCFNCA
+335 RHRGNEKDAFNCA
-348 SYRKEKGRG
+348 SYRKEKERI
-357 CTSHYITLHAVEDIV
+357 CTSHYITLHAVEEIV

-383 RNNETEFIAMLQEK
+383 RDSEAEFVAMLEEK
-397 SKRMTK
+397 NKRATTRG
-403 KDLSEKERAREEAER
+403 LSEKKKTCEEAER
-418 RIDALDRI
+418 RIESLDRI
-426 IQNLYEDKV
+426 IESLYEDKV
-435 NGTLTEERFIKLS
+435 SGTLSEERFIKMS
-448 KNYENEQAEL
+448 KKYEQEQAEL
-458 TNKLK
+458 TEKVKTLRE
-463 ILTNE
+463 E
-468 LATAQKETAE
+468 LNVAQKETADI
-478 LNKFMRLVKRYTE
+478 NKFLRLVKKYTE
-491 ITELSPE
+491 ITELTPE
-498 IVRTFIDKIYVHK
+498 IVRTFIDKIYIHK

-525 IYNCVGAVPEME
+525 IYNCVGAIP
-537 NNRTE
+537 
-542 TNSLDNKSGL
+542 DIKSE

>member
-1 MKARTVAD
+1 MKARTVGEV
-9 AITALYC
+9 ITAIYC
-16 RLSVDDELDGDSN
+16 RLSVDDELSGESN
-29 SIVHQKEMLG
+29 SITHQKEMLG
-39 EYARKNNY
+39 EYAQKKGFG
-47 NNVKF
+47 NVKF

-67 FKELIRDIDSGFVG
+67 FKELIQDIDAGYVG

-101 SEVYFGEAGVH
+101 SEVYFGEAGIH

-125 NDSDFTPFR
+125 TDSDFTPFR

-159 GKSTCNCPPYGY
+159 GKTTCNCPPYGY
-171 VKDEQG
+171 TKDKEG
-177 NWLVEREAA
+177 KWHVENEAA
-186 GIVKKIYAMCIQGY
+186 EIIRQIYAMCIKGF
-200 GPMQISRK
+200 GPMQISKK
-208 LNEMKAISP
+208 LNETGAISP
-217 VVWKKK
+217 VVWKSK
-223 VGWKYKLEKVER
+223 VGWNYKLEKVDH

-307 RRLSIDGEMSMF
+307 RRLSIDGEMSIF

-335 RHRGSEKDCFNCA
+335 RHRGNEKDAFNCA
-348 SYRKEKGRG
+348 SYRKEKERI
-357 CTSHYITLHAVEDIV
+357 CTSHYITLHAVENIV

-383 RNNETEFIAMLQEK
+383 RDNEEEFVAMLQEK
-397 SKRMTK
+397 NKRVTTK
-403 KDLSEKERAREEAER
+403 ELADKKKTCEEADR
-418 RIDALDRI
+418 RIEALDRI
-426 IQNLYEDKV
+426 IESLYEDKV
-435 NGTLTEERFIKLS
+435 SGTLSEERFIKMS
-448 KNYENEQAEL
+448 KKYEREQAEL
-458 TNKLK
+458 AENVKVLRS
-463 ILTNE
+463 E
-468 LATAQKETAE
+468 LSAAQKETADI
-478 LNKFMRLVKRYTE
+478 NKFLRLVKKYTE
-491 ITELSPE
+491 ITELKPE
-498 IVRTFIDKIYVHK
+498 IVRTFIDKIYIHK

-525 IYNCVGAVPEME
+525 IYNCVGAIP
-537 NNRTE
+537 
-542 TNSLDNKSGL
+542 DIKSE

>member
-1 MKARTVAD
+1 MKTKTAKD
-9 AITALYC
+9 SITALYC
-16 RLSVDDELDGDSN
+16 RLSVDDELNGESN
-29 SIVHQKEMLG
+29 SITHQKEMLE
-39 EYARKNNY
+39 EYAQKNNFY
-47 NNVKF
+47 NIKF
-52 YVDDGYSGTNFNRPA
+52 YVDDGYSGTSFNRPA
-67 FKELIRDIDSGFVG
+67 FKELIKNIDSGLVG

-171 VKDEQG
+171 IKDENG
-177 NWLVEREAA
+177 NWLVEKEAA
-186 GIVKKIYAMCIQGY
+186 EIVKKIYRLCIEGY
-200 GPMQISRK
+200 GPMQISKK
-208 LNEMKAISP
+208 LNAQKAISP
-217 VVWKKK
+217 VVWKNK
-223 VGWKYKLEKVER
+223 VGWKYKLEKVDH

-240 VTAVRR
+240 VSAIRR
-246 ILSNPIYLGHTIN
+246 ILSNPIYLGNTVN

-273 FLPKEDW
+273 YLPKDEW
-280 VIFENTHEAIIDQDT
+280 VIFEDTHEAIIDRDT
-295 FDTVQKLREGVK
+295 FDTVQKLREGV
-307 RRLSIDGEMSMF
+307 RRRVSIDGEMSIF

-335 RHRGSEKDCFNCA
+335 RHRGSEKDAFNCA
-348 SYRKEKGRG
+348 SYRKEKERT
-357 CTSHYITLHAVEDIV
+357 CTSHYITLHAIEDIV

-383 RNNETEFIAMLQEK
+383 KGKETEFVSMLQEK
-397 SKRMTK
+397 NKKMTK
-403 KDLSEKERAREEAER
+403 SDLSEKAKECDEAEK
-418 RIDALDRI
+418 RIAVLDRI

-435 NGTLTEERFIKLS
+435 SGTLSEERFIKLS
-448 KNYENEQAEL
+448 KNYESEQAEL
-458 TNKLK
+458 TDKVKFLK
-463 ILTNE
+463 EE
-468 LATAQKETAE
+468 LMAVQKETADI
-478 LNKFMRLVKRYTE
+478 NKFMRLIKRYTE
-491 ITELSPE
+491 ITELNAE

-525 IYNCVGAVPEME
+525 IYNCMGAIPEME
-537 NNRTE
+537 N
-542 TNSLDNKSGL
+542 D

>member
-1 MKARTVAD
+1 MKTKTAKD
-9 AITALYC
+9 SITALYC
-16 RLSVDDELDGDSN
+16 RLSVDDELNGESN
-29 SIVHQKEMLG
+29 SITHQKEMLE
-39 EYARKNNY
+39 EYAQKNNFY
-47 NNVKF
+47 NIKF

-67 FKELIRDIDSGFVG
+67 FKELIKNIDSGIVG

-171 VKDEQG
+171 IKDENG
-177 NWLVEREAA
+177 NWLVEKEAA
-186 GIVKKIYAMCIQGY
+186 EIVKRIYRLCIEGY
-200 GPMQISRK
+200 GPMQISKK
-208 LNEMKAISP
+208 LNAQEAISP
-217 VVWKKK
+217 VVWKNK
-223 VGWKYKLEKVER
+223 VGWKYKLEKVDH

-240 VTAVRR
+240 VSAIRR
-246 ILSNPIYLGHTIN
+246 ILSNPIYLGNTVN

-273 FLPKEDW
+273 YLPKDEW
-280 VIFENTHEAIIDQDT
+280 VIFEDTHEAIIDRDT
-295 FDTVQKLREGVK
+295 FDTVQKLREGV
-307 RRLSIDGEMSMF
+307 RRRVSIDGEMSIF

-335 RHRGSEKDCFNCA
+335 RHRGSEKDAFNCA
-348 SYRKEKGRG
+348 SYRKEKERT
-357 CTSHYITLHAVEDIV
+357 CTSHYITLHAIEDIV

-383 RNNETEFIAMLQEK
+383 KGKETEFVSMLQEK
-397 SKRMTK
+397 NKKMTK
-403 KDLSEKERAREEAER
+403 SDLSEKAKECDEAEK
-418 RIDALDRI
+418 RIAVLDRI

-435 NGTLTEERFIKLS
+435 SGTLSEERFIKLS
-448 KNYENEQAEL
+448 KNYESEQAEL
-458 TNKLK
+458 TDKVKFLK
-463 ILTNE
+463 EE
-468 LATAQKETAE
+468 LMAVQKETADI
-478 LNKFMRLVKRYTE
+478 NKFMRLIKRYTE
-491 ITELSPE
+491 ITELNAE

-525 IYNCVGAVPEME
+525 IYNCVGAIPEME
-537 NNRTE
+537 N
-542 TNSLDNKSGL
+542 D

>member
-1 MKARTVAD
+1 MKTKTAKD
-9 AITALYC
+9 SITALYC
-16 RLSVDDELDGDSN
+16 RLSVDDELNGESN
-29 SIVHQKEMLG
+29 SITHQKEMLE
-39 EYARKNNY
+39 EYAQKNNFY
-47 NNVKF
+47 NIKF

-67 FKELIRDIDSGFVG
+67 FKELIKNIDSGIVG

-171 VKDEQG
+171 IKDENG
-177 NWLVEREAA
+177 NWLVEKEAA
-186 GIVKKIYAMCIQGY
+186 EIVKKIYRLCIEGY
-200 GPMQISRK
+200 GPMQISKK
-208 LNEMKAISP
+208 LTAQKAISP
-217 VVWKKK
+217 VVWKNK
-223 VGWKYKLEKVER
+223 VGWKYKLEKVDH

-240 VTAVRR
+240 VSAIRR
-246 ILSNPIYLGHTIN
+246 ILSNPIYLGNTVN

-273 FLPKEDW
+273 YLPKDEW
-280 VIFENTHEAIIDQDT
+280 VIFEDTHEAIIDRDT
-295 FDTVQKLREGVK
+295 FDTVQKLREGV
-307 RRLSIDGEMSMF
+307 RRRVSIDGEMSIF

-335 RHRGSEKDCFNCA
+335 RHRGSEKDAFNCA
-348 SYRKEKGRG
+348 SYRKEKERT
-357 CTSHYITLHAVEDIV
+357 CTSHYITLHAIEDIV

-383 RNNETEFIAMLQEK
+383 KGKETEFVSMLQEK
-397 SKRMTK
+397 NKKMTK
-403 KDLSEKERAREEAER
+403 SDLSEKAKECDEAEK
-418 RIDALDRI
+418 RIAVLDRI

-435 NGTLTEERFIKLS
+435 SGTLSEERFIKLS
-448 KNYENEQAEL
+448 KNYESEQAEL
-458 TNKLK
+458 TDKVKFLK
-463 ILTNE
+463 DE
-468 LATAQKETAE
+468 LMAVQKETADI
-478 LNKFMRLVKRYTE
+478 NKFMRLIKRYTE
-491 ITELSPE
+491 ITELNAE

-525 IYNCVGAVPEME
+525 IYNCVGAIPEME
-537 NNRTE
+537 N
-542 TNSLDNKSGL
+542 D